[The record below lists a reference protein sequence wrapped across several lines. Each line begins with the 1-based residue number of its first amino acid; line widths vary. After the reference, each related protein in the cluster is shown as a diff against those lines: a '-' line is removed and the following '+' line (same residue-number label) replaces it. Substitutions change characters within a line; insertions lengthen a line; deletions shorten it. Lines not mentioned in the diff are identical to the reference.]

1 MDAEVTDCNS
11 NIRSYALLVNFKPK
25 GIPIGYS
32 ALIGGALT
40 LILGISNIHDVVL
53 VFDIV
58 WDATFTFVA
67 IIIMTLILDEAGFFD
82 YIAYKILGLGNRLG
96 KASFFCFCL
105 TL

>member
-1 MDAEVTDCNS
+1 MLKLLIAILIFVITL
-11 NIRSYALLVNFKPK
+11 LLVNFKPRR
-25 GIPIGYS
+25 IPIGYS

-40 LILGISNIHDVVL
+40 LILGISNIDDVVL

-82 YIAYKILGLGNRLG
+82 YIAYKLSLIHISEPTRPY
-96 KASFFCFCL
+96 
-105 TL
+105 